1 MLEYALFVKTWVVRR
16 SLSTKQIFKAKYCR
30 NISKT
35 DVSCLSVNY
44 LILTQNVCSLDQ
56 VSAEKYFHRLK
67 SALRV
72 QGLDQN

>member
-1 MLEYALFVKTWVVRR
+1 MY
-16 SLSTKQIFKAKYCR
+16 
-30 NISKT
+30 
-35 DVSCLSVNY
+35 VSCLSVNY

-72 QGLDQN
+72 QRLDQN